1 MVIFY
6 ILILILQ
13 EVKKWRNTLHK
24 AHGHTKLEVDC
35 QQIKR
40 CLQIGLICV
49 NPEWTERPTITKII
63 KMLEGLESSDCSIS
77 SEATSSTDLVWLIK
91 G

>member
-1 MVIFY
+1 
-6 ILILILQ
+6 LK
-13 EVKKWRNTLHK
+13 EVKKWRNTLQK